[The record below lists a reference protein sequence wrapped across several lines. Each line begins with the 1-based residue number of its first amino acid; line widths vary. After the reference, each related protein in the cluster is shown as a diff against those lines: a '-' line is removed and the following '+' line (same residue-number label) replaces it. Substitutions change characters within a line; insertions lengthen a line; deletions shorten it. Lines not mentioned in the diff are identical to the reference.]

1 VATFIKETLVKLKA
15 HIAPH
20 TIIVGYFNTPLSSMH
35 RSWKK
40 KLNRDKLKLTEFMK
54 QMNLRDIYRT
64 IYPKMK

>member
-1 VATFIKETLVKLKA
+1 
-15 HIAPH
+15 
-20 TIIVGYFNTPLSSMH
+20 VGYFNTPLSSMH